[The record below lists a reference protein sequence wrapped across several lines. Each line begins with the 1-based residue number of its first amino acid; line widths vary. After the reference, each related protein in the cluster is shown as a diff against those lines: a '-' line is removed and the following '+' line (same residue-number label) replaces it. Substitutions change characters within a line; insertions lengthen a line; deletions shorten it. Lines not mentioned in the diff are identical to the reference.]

1 MKQTV
6 ILSEKDV
13 SNITHQK
20 NSLTRLVYEELI
32 RRFMNEELVPGMLIN
47 RRLIAQEL
55 GVSVAPVLE
64 ALVQLQLEG
73 FLESVPRKGTI
84 VSPVKEKDAL
94 AQLLIRESFEC
105 TAAKLYCGKK
115 VRAFYD
121 EFSSY
126 AKWMDDMAKNGQ
138 FMSLTF
144 KKAEISLHASLVN
157 LCGMPIFTREFI
169 RSIRVG
175 VFSNI
180 NRLSDRSFTERQNH
194 AALIDKLTTD
204 NPDEA
209 MEAVRSHLWSGKP
222 LFDERYKKAILGI
235 QE

>member
-105 TAAKLYCGKK
+105 TPAK
-115 VRAFYD
+115 
-121 EFSSY
+121 
-126 AKWMDDMAKNGQ
+126 
-138 FMSLTF
+138 
-144 KKAEISLHASLVN
+144 
-157 LCGMPIFTREFI
+157 
-169 RSIRVG
+169 
-175 VFSNI
+175 
-180 NRLSDRSFTERQNH
+180 
-194 AALIDKLTTD
+194 
-204 NPDEA
+204 
-209 MEAVRSHLWSGKP
+209 
-222 LFDERYKKAILGI
+222 
-235 QE
+235 